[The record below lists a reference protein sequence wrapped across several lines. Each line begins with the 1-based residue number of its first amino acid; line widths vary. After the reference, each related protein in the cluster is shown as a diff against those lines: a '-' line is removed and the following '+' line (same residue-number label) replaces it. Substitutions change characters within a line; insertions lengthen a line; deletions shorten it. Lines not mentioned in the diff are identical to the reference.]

1 MKSVLIA
8 RAMILALA
16 FTGIA
21 AYGADFRAG
30 AGKSEIEITSD
41 MLPLENLTSQH
52 DPLTVRV
59 LLMDDSKTR
68 AAIVVLEQPSV
79 SEGTITAVKAS
90 LTKLANVA
98 PENAI
103 VVGTH
108 STSAPHANLGGGG
121 GGPRPGGGQG
131 AGPGGPG
138 GPPGG
143 GQGGPGGQAGQG
155 GQGGPGGPGGNG
167 GPGQGHGAVAFAKA
181 MVAAAERAIAQAN
194 SEMQPAKVG
203 FGVGVT
209 DVNINRDLPTPK
221 GTAFGSN
228 PAGFSDKSLPV
239 IRIDNTKGG
248 ADGKPIAIVMNVAVR
263 SVVMDE
269 VKDKTGGKEVTS
281 DLAGAGARYVEK
293 WYGGNTVA
301 IFLMGAAVDQ
311 APVLEANRYVL
322 NPDGSLTRV
331 DLHEAGFTLLDLL
344 GERLGY
350 ETVLTAD
357 SIKSTAMPTPMPTL
371 EIERRTLKVPSQGRN
386 GPTTSG
392 APVLS
397 YTYTIGP
404 DVDFPVVLM
413 RIGDIVIVGVQPE
426 LGSSLG
432 AEIKAKSP
440 FAHTIV
446 AVMVD
451 GGAKYMVD
459 ANSYDAFSNEA
470 RGSQF
475 GRGAAE
481 VMVNGVEDLL
491 KQMKQT
497 TAGK

>member
-16 FTGIA
+16 ITGIA

-121 GGPRPGGGQG
+121 GGPRPGGGPAG
-131 AGPGGPG
+131 ATGGPG
-138 GPPGG
+138 
-143 GQGGPGGQAGQG
+143 GQG
-155 GQGGPGGPGGNG
+155 GQGGPQAGGPGGPGGGNARPGGG
-167 GPGQGHGAVAFAKA
+167 GPGQGPGAAAFTKA
-181 MVAAAERAIAQAN
+181 MVAAADRAIVQAN
-194 SEMQPAKVG
+194 STMQPAKVG

-221 GTAFGSN
+221 GVAFGSN
-228 PAGFSDKSLPV
+228 SAGFSDKSLPV
-239 IRIDNTKGG
+239 IRVDG
-248 ADGKPIAIVMNVAVR
+248 ADGKPIAVVMNVAVR
-263 SVVMDE
+263 SVVLDE
-269 VKDKTGGKEVTS
+269 VKDKTGGKEVS
-281 DLAGAGARYVEK
+281 ADLAGASAHYVEQ

-301 IFLMGAAVDQ
+301 LFLMGAGVDQ
-311 APVLEANRYVL
+311 APVLEGNRYVL
-322 NPDGSLTRV
+322 NRDGSLTRI
-331 DLHEAGFTLLDLL
+331 DLHEAAYPLLDLL
-344 GERLGY
+344 GERLAS
-350 ETVLTAD
+350 EAIQA
-357 SIKSTAMPTPMPTL
+357 SEAIKATGTPTL
-371 EIERRTLKVPSQGRN
+371 EVERQTLKVASQGRN
-386 GPTTSG
+386 GGTITA

-397 YTYTIGP
+397 YTYATGP
-404 DVDFPVVLM
+404 DIDFPVTLM
-413 RIGDIVIVGVQPE
+413 RIGNVAIVGIQPE
-426 LGSSLG
+426 LGSSVG
-432 AEIKAKSP
+432 AQIKKQSP
-440 FAHTIV
+440 FPNTMV
-446 AVMVD
+446 VTMVD

-459 ANSYDAFSNEA
+459 AESYDRFSQEA

-475 GRGAAE
+475 GKDAAKQLTA
-481 VMVNGVEDLL
+481 GVEDLL

-497 TAGK
+497 SVGK